1 MPEDA
6 RLEGKMEIKKQ
17 DKRVRYTKLFL
28 KEALITLMQDKPV
41 SQIKVTEICQAAE
54 INRATFYSYYTDPMD
69 LLATVEQEV
78 IDNINMYLQS
88 FDYQENPSDMLVMLT
103 KILEYIEQNEKLC
116 LILLGGN
123 GNPDFQRRITMII
136 REGFVKDYQTK
147 KAMDPSV
154 AEYVYTYIA
163 SGSFSLILKWLE
175 EERRIPLPQMA
186 EMVVRL
192 SNGAGL

>member
-1 MPEDA
+1 
-6 RLEGKMEIKKQ
+6 
-17 DKRVRYTKLFL
+17 
-28 KEALITLMQDKPV
+28 
-41 SQIKVTEICQAAE
+41 
-54 INRATFYSYYTDPMD
+54 
-69 LLATVEQEV
+69 
-78 IDNINMYLQS
+78 MYLQS

-175 EERRIPLPQMA
+175 EEPRIPQPQMA

>member
-1 MPEDA
+1 
-6 RLEGKMEIKKQ
+6 
-17 DKRVRYTKLFL
+17 
-28 KEALITLMQDKPV
+28 
-41 SQIKVTEICQAAE
+41 
-54 INRATFYSYYTDPMD
+54 
-69 LLATVEQEV
+69 
-78 IDNINMYLQS
+78 
-88 FDYQENPSDMLVMLT
+88 
-103 KILEYIEQNEKLC
+103 
-116 LILLGGN
+116 
-123 GNPDFQRRITMII
+123 MII